1 MNIEGRI
8 IGNRYEIIEKVGSGG
23 MATVYKARDTILN
36 RYVAVKVLRD
46 EFTTDEEFIKRFNT
60 EAQSAARLTH
70 PNIVSVFDVGQEY
83 NIYYIVMELIQGKT
97 LKQIISEEGALPW
110 KWTVNIAI
118 QICSALEMAHKNGI
132 VHRDIKPHNIIITE
146 DGIAKVTDFGIA
158 KAISNSTITAFGT
171 TIGSVHYFS
180 PEHARGGY
188 TDAKSDLYSL
198 GVVMYEMITGKV
210 PFDADTPVSVALKHM
225 QEEPIEP
232 IQLNSRVP
240 VAVNQIILKAMKKDT
255 SMRYGSA
262 TEMMKDLSMALKNP
276 TGNFVQEKNEGDF
289 TKVIPTI
296 SENIISED
304 KYKANRPNKETVRT
318 VEKEKPKSG
327 LAKYLDENPKMKP
340 VVYIGIGL
348 AILLIAALIFV
359 GSWKLTTKLLGIDSD
374 ISAHSGISLPK
385 VTSITV
391 DEAKQKLDSLGIKY
405 EIEEAYSKDV
415 EQGKVISQKPAEGTN
430 YDVQKNSPVKL
441 VVSKGT
447 KPTKMPKV
455 IGKSYEEAVAELE
468 KAELEAERVDEVSQT
483 VQEGYVIKQEKNEG
497 EQLDAGSIVKIY
509 VSSGNGLEKVTVP
522 YVVDMDV
529 EDAKKAL
536 TEKKIE
542 VNIIY
547 QEDTNKSN
555 GAVLKQSLEVGSV
568 VEEGT
573 AITITV
579 NKIQELKEGTV
590 NVYIKSITGYKEEKT
605 ENANKDSKETK
616 DSKEKNENS
625 NTADNKKTSTETAK
639 INNVTVR
646 INVDGEDVITDKE
659 VPENTELKTYTIKG
673 KGTVTIKVYVG
684 ENGSEARYAYEQM
697 DMNSDNRVINVKGQY

>member
-36 RYVAVKVLRD
+36 RFVAVKVLRD

-158 KAISNSTITAFGT
+158 KAVSNSTITAFGT

-225 QEEPIEP
+225 QEEPVEP

-240 VAVNQIILKAMKKDT
+240 AAVNEIILKAMKKDT
-255 SMRYGSA
+255 SERYSSA
-262 TEMMKDLSMALKNP
+262 TNMMKDLSLALKNP
-276 TGNFVQEKNEGDF
+276 SGNFVHQGTTGQF

-296 SENIISED
+296 SENIVSE
-304 KYKANRPNKETVRT
+304 NRY
-318 VEKEKPKSG
+318 KSG
-327 LAKYLDENPKMKP
+327 DKENEVEQEEKKQNFISRYLEENPEKKP
-340 VVYIGIGL
+340 IVYIGIGIITIVL
-348 AILLIAALIFV
+348 LSLILWGSIKIGQNWGDSGKNVQQEVVALQDF
-359 GSWKLTTKLLGIDSD
+359 
-374 ISAHSGISLPK
+374 
-385 VTSITV
+385 TSK
-391 DEAKQKLDSLGIKY
+391 DK
-405 EIEEAYSKDV
+405 EEAVKQIKELGYQCEVEEVYSDEV
-415 EQGKVISQKPAEGTN
+415 EEGKVISQI
-430 YDVQKNSPVKL
+430 PVPGSEYNPKVNRPIKL
-441 VVSKGT
+441 TVSKGA
-447 KPTKMPKV
+447 KMVKMPKV
-455 IGKSYEEAVAELE
+455 KGLQIDEAIEELKKYELEVKEEREESNTVEEGVVIRQEIEENTEINAGTTVTLYVSKGPKKVSVASVVDRDIEEA
-468 KAELEAERVDEVSQT
+468 K
-483 VQEGYVIKQEKNEG
+483 
-497 EQLDAGSIVKIY
+497 KI
-509 VSSGNGLEKVTVP
+509 
-522 YVVDMDV
+522 
-529 EDAKKAL
+529 L
-536 TEKKIE
+536 TESSLE
-542 VNIIY
+542 VNVIY
-547 QEDTNKSN
+547 SEDTTKSN
-555 GAVLKQSLEVGSV
+555 GVVLKQSLDVGSV

-573 AITITV
+573 AITLTV
-579 NKIQELKEGTV
+579 NKIQELKEGTINI
-590 NVYIKSITGYKEEKT
+590 NVKSITGYKEPT
-605 ENANKDSKETK
+605 TASTTDSKENTDGSDK
-616 DSKEKNENS
+616 DKDKEKE
-625 NTADNKKTSTETAK
+625 TKTETK
-639 INNVTVR
+639 KPQNVKVMVKVDEETVYKQ
-646 INVDGEDVITDKE
+646 DVL
-659 VPENTELKTYTIKG
+659 ENTENLNVTIKA
-673 KGTVTIKVYVG
+673 KGVVQIKVYV
-684 ENGSEARYAYEQM
+684 NDVRYANEQM
-697 DMNSDNRVINVKGQY
+697 DMNSDNRVLNVKGQY